1 MSQRRPLLEYKLL
14 YVRNVMS
21 LRQTA
26 INHFR
31 ESTFCVPELADE
43 LPILRDVQQYS
54 NGGGGVELFIFQEFL
69 LVSTLAEESDL
80 SAI

>member
-14 YVRNVMS
+14 YVRNVMYI
-21 LRQTA
+21 RQTA

-54 NGGGGVELFIFQEFL
+54 KGGVELFIFQEFL

>member
-14 YVRNVMS
+14 YVRNVLY

-54 NGGGGVELFIFQEFL
+54 NGGGGELFIFQEFL

>member
-14 YVRNVMS
+14 YVRNVMY

-31 ESTFCVPELADE
+31 ESTFCVPELAEE

-54 NGGGGVELFIFQEFL
+54 NGGVELFIFQEFL